1 MLKQKI
7 EYLLYSTLIL
17 LIQNYAINLSQNV
30 LVNYKVKKLNTPVC
44 SE

>member
-30 LVNYKVKKLNTPVC
+30 LVNYKVK
-44 SE
+44 